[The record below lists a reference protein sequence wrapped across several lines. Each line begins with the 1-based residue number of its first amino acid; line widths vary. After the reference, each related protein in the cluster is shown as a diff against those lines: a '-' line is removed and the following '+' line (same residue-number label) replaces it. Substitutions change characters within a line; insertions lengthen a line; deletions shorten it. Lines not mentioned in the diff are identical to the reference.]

1 MIRDMIA
8 PVILVLV
15 GILQMGGDL
24 FGLPVVKAI
33 GAASVASPAPKVFT
47 AHKGFETYS
56 SIFYVTWTDRDGKSQ
71 EVELTPETYRGV
83 RGPYNR
89 RNAYG
94 AALSYAPV
102 LHASPLTRPM
112 HDSAM
117 RYTFCGPSSILEEIG
132 IDRNSAA
139 GGLRFEL
146 RPRQKLPADHTWKL
160 SYEVRCDA
168 E

>member
-1 MIRDMIA
+1 MIRNLIA
-8 PVILVLV
+8 PVLLVVV
-15 GILQMGGDL
+15 GILQMAGDL
-24 FGLPVVKAI
+24 LDIPAVKAV

-56 SIFYVTWTDRDGKSQ
+56 SFFYLTWVDRDGTPREMK
-71 EVELTPETYRGV
+71 LTPEIYRGV

-102 LHASPLTRPM
+102 LQSSPLTKPM

-117 RYTFCGPSSILEEIG
+117 QYTFCGASSILEEIG
-132 IDRNSAA
+132 IDRKTVA
-139 GGLRFEL
+139 GGLRVEL
-146 RPRQKLPADHTWKL
+146 RPRQKLPADHPWQL
-160 SYEVRCDA
+160 AYEVECDA
-168 E
+168 K